1 MPKYNIIYTAPNDD
15 HYIWNGAS
23 LDKLEKAEQEIL
35 RFSGKSFK
43 EEELANAIADCK
55 ETIARTFPKD
65 PDPEIGVVEIAVS
78 D

>member
-1 MPKYNIIYTAPNDD
+1 MPKYNVIYTAPNNY
-15 HYIWNGAS
+15 HYLWNGAS
-23 LDKLEKAEQEIL
+23 LDKLEKAEQETL

-55 ETIARTFPKD
+55 ETIAREFPKD
-65 PDPEIGVVEIAVS
+65 IDPEIGVVEIAVS